1 MTTCKKENKKLLD
14 ALFQSI
20 FDSSGAFTVWD
31 FLTCLLAALLSGAYL
46 AFTYSFRARATK
58 SYIVTLALLPSA
70 VSMVI
75 MLVNGN
81 LGAGVAVAGA
91 FSLIRF
97 RSSPGTAKEIVSI
110 FLAMCVGL
118 AIGMGFIGYAAL
130 FAAIQGVILLVLNI
144 AGVWDKK
151 FSKEKLLRITIPEDL
166 NYTEIFEDIFNEYTN
181 KHETVSV
188 KTTNMG
194 SMFKLTYTI
203 ILKDLAREKQFID
216 ELRCRNGNL
225 EIAITDKGE
234 NNEQL

>member
-1 MTTCKKENKKLLD
+1 MLD
-14 ALFQSI
+14 TLFESI
-20 FDSSGAFTVWD
+20 FDGAAAMTVWD
-31 FLTCLLAALLSGAYL
+31 FVICLVAALASGSFL
-46 AFTYSFRARATK
+46 GFTYAFRSRATR
-58 SYIVTLALLPSA
+58 SFVVTLALLPAA

-97 RSSPGTAKEIVSI
+97 RSSPGTAREIVAI

-118 AIGMGFIGYAAL
+118 AVGMGYIGYAVL
-130 FAAIQGVILLVLNI
+130 FVVIMGVILLILNLVGI
-144 AGVWDKK
+144 WERRTT
-151 FSKEKLLRITIPEDL
+151 KEKTLRITIPEDL
-166 NYTEIFEDIFNEYTN
+166 NYTDVFDDLFREYTV

-194 SMFKLTYTI
+194 SMFKLTYYVT
-203 ILKDLAREKQFID
+203 LKDASREKEFID

-225 EIAITDKGE
+225 EIAISDRE
-234 NNEQL
+234 EVYNERL

>member
-1 MTTCKKENKKLLD
+1 MLD
-14 ALFQSI
+14 TLFQSI
-20 FDSSGAFTVWD
+20 FSGTEAITVWD
-31 FLTCLLAALLSGAYL
+31 FLACLAASLLLGAFL
-46 AFTYSFRARATK
+46 AFAYAFRGRATK
-58 SYIVTLALLPSA
+58 SFTITLALLPAA

-97 RSSPGTAKEIVSI
+97 RSSPGTAREIVAL
-110 FLAMCVGL
+110 FLTMCVGL
-118 AIGMGFIGYAAL
+118 AVGMGFIGYAAL
-130 FAAIQGVILLVLNI
+130 FAVVMGIILLVLNVI
-144 AGVWDKK
+144 GVWDKR
-151 FSKEKLLRITIPEDL
+151 FSKEKTLRITIPEDL
-166 NYTEIFEDIFNEYTN
+166 DYSQMFEDLFNEYTL

-194 SMFKLTYTI
+194 SMFKLTYHI
-203 ILKDLAREKQFID
+203 ALKDPSREKQFID

-225 EIAITDKGE
+225 EIAISDKGE

>member
-1 MTTCKKENKKLLD
+1 MLD

-20 FDSSGAFTVWD
+20 FDSTDSLTVWN
-31 FLTCLLAALLSGAYL
+31 FLICLAAALLLGAFL
-46 AFTYSFRARATK
+46 AFAYAFKGRATK
-58 SYIVTLALLPSA
+58 SFIVTLAVLPPA

-97 RSSPGTAKEIVSI
+97 RSSPGTAREIVAI
-110 FLAMCVGL
+110 FLAMCAGL
-118 AIGMGFIGYAAL
+118 AIGMGFIGYAVL
-130 FAAIQGVILLVLNI
+130 FALIMGAILLILNA
-144 AGVWDKK
+144 AGVWDKR

-166 NYTEIFEDIFNEYTN
+166 NYTEVFGDVFREYTN

-194 SMFKLTYTI
+194 SMFKLTYCI
-203 ILKDLAREKQFID
+203 VLKDAAREKQFID

-225 EIAITDKGE
+225 EISITEKGE
-234 NNEQL
+234 SNEQL

>member
-1 MTTCKKENKKLLD
+1 MLD

-20 FDSSGAFTVWD
+20 FDSTGAITVWD
-31 FLTCLLAALLSGAYL
+31 FLTILAFALITGAFL
-46 AFTYSFRARATK
+46 AFTYAFRGRATK
-58 SYIVTLALLPSA
+58 SFIITLALLPSA

-97 RSSPGTAKEIVSI
+97 RSSPGTAREIVAI

-118 AIGMGFIGYAAL
+118 ALGMGYAGYAVL
-130 FAAIQGVILLVLNI
+130 FALIMGIILLVLNFI
-144 AGVWDKK
+144 GVWEKH
-151 FSKEKLLRITIPEDL
+151 SHKEKLLRITIPEDL
-166 NYTEIFEDIFNEYTN
+166 NYTEVFDDLFTEYTT
-181 KHETVSV
+181 KHESVSV

-194 SMFKLTYTI
+194 SMFKLTYHIT
-203 ILKDLAREKQFID
+203 LKDPAREKQFID

-225 EIAITDKGE
+225 EISISDRE
-234 NNEQL
+234 EFYNEQL